1 MAESINASD
10 TGITA
15 SMIKDSSA
23 GATPYK
29 LLLTSTETGV
39 ENTISVTNSLAASSA
54 NAIQPTFDFGNPV
67 QAAENAQVTLG
78 SGAGAISVES
88 ANNRFDS
95 LIEGVT
101 LDLLNV
107 SDGKEVTVTVAQNTD
122 DAVSAVQDLV
132 TSFNSVMSFIDER
145 STYNEDSEEGGVLLG
160 NRSAIRIQE
169 KLRSAIISVVPGV
182 TSGANR
188 LSAIGVSVAA
198 SLDSIL
204 DELLD
209 PITGGLK
216 TIDERFDTESES
228 LKESRDRQQTL
239 FDLQRETLI
248 REFVALETSL
258 SELKSTGDFLTTQ
271 LASLNAARNK
281 K

>member
-1 MAESINASD
+1 M
-10 TGITA
+10 
-15 SMIKDSSA
+15 
-23 GATPYK
+23 
-29 LLLTSTETGV
+29 
-39 ENTISVTNSLAASSA
+39 
-54 NAIQPTFDFGNPV
+54 
-67 QAAENAQVTLG
+67 
-78 SGAGAISVES
+78 
-88 ANNRFDS
+88 
-95 LIEGVT
+95 
-101 LDLLNV
+101 
-107 SDGKEVTVTVAQNTD
+107 
-122 DAVSAVQDLV
+122 

-271 LASLNAARNK
+271 LASLNAARSK